1 MKFIIKPR
9 GYGKTE
15 DLIRLSKESHIPI
28 VTAMSTRYYPD
39 DVKVFTVEDL
49 ISGAVARKGYD
60 KVYIDEADSFLVALL
75 EKYGVVPELG
85 TMTL

>member
-1 MKFIIKPR
+1 MKLIIKPR

-15 DLIRLSKESHIPI
+15 DLIRLSKENHIPI
-28 VTAMSTRYYPD
+28 VTTMCVRYYSD

-49 ISGAVARKGYD
+49 ISGAVAREGYD
-60 KVYIDEADSFLVALL
+60 KIYIDEVDSFLVALL

>member
-1 MKFIIKPR
+1 MKLIIKPR

-15 DLIRLSKESHIPI
+15 DLIRLSKENHIPI
-28 VTAMSTRYYPD
+28 ATTMRVRYYSD

-49 ISGAVARKGYD
+49 ISGAVAREGYD
-60 KVYIDEADSFLVALL
+60 KIYIDEVDSFLVALL